1 MTQALEAAFK
11 PANPNFRFPVECF
24 NVGFTFEALLVAAAA
39 FKKAGS
45 ADGTELMKAI
55 RETNITDHFM
65 IGPAIK
71 FDAKGQN
78 VGIPSAAVQ
87 NRDRTPTVTLPAEV
101 ATAAPVLPMPGW
113 QNRS

>member
-1 MTQALEAAFK
+1 MSASPSKPCWSPPTAFK
-11 PANPNFRFPVECF
+11 R
-24 NVGFTFEALLVAAAA
+24 
-39 FKKAGS
+39 AGS
-45 ADGTELMKAI
+45 ADGAELMKAI
-55 RETNITDHFM
+55 RQTDIADHVM

-87 NRDRTPTVTLPAEV
+87 NRNRTPTVVLPAEV
-101 ATAAPVLPMPGW
+101 ATTAPVLPMPGW